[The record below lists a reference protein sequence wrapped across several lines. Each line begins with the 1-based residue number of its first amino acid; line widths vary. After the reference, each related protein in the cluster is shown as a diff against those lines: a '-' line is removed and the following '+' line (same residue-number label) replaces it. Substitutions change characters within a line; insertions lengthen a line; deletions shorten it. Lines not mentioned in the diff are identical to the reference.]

1 MAGVPAFGVAAIG
14 RERVR
19 RGIIKKLV
27 TERALTL
34 VSYIN
39 LSVVSR
45 RTSLDKIVGKREQI

>member
-1 MAGVPAFGVAAIG
+1 VNVSDAGS
-14 RERVR
+14 
-19 RGIIKKLV
+19 KKLV
-27 TERALTL
+27 TERAQTP